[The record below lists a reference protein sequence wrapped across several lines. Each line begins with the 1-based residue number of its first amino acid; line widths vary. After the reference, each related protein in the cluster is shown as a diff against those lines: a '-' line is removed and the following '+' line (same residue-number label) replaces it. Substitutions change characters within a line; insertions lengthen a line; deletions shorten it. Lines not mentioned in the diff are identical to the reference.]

1 MVAARRRLDTMPES
15 LRPSRGGEYKVQVQ
29 RRPVPFLFDLDGT
42 LADTLPDIAAS
53 ANHVRALFAL
63 PPLNDAAV
71 RLMVGDGART
81 LLHRALAELAPDAA
95 ALEAAFAAYVA
106 HHSDQCTRQ
115 VTLYPFVVEHLTR
128 LRDRGH
134 PLAVVTNKPARFAA
148 AILAKL
154 SLADLLP
161 VLIGGDTLPQQ
172 KPDPAPLRA
181 ALRQLGASADTGV
194 MVGDGEQDLRAARAC
209 GLRAIAVLYG
219 YGDPMRLR
227 AVGADEYWQRFGG

>member
-1 MVAARRRLDTMPES
+1 
-15 LRPSRGGEYKVQVQ
+15 VQVQ

-53 ANHVRALFAL
+53 ANHVRARFAL
-63 PPLNDAAV
+63 PPLPDAAV
-71 RLMVGDGART
+71 RLLIGDGART
-81 LLHRALAELAPDAA
+81 LLGRALADVAPDTAV
-95 ALEAAFAAYVA
+95 LDAAFAAYVA
-106 HHSDQCTRQ
+106 HHGDQCTRQ
-115 VTLYPFVVEHLTR
+115 VTLYPGVAAHLHR
-128 LRDRGH
+128 LRDGGH

-148 AILAKL
+148 AILQKL
-154 SLADLLP
+154 SLRELLP

-181 ALRQLGASADTGV
+181 ALRQLGENADVGV

-219 YGDPMRLR
+219 YGDPKRLR
-227 AVGADEYWQRFGG
+227 AAGADEYWQRFGG